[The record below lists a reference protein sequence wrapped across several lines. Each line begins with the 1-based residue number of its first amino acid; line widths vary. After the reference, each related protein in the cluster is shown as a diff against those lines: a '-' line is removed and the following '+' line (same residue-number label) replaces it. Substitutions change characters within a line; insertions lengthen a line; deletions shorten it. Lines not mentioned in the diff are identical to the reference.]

1 MSNHAYLSNLLQG
14 QMLSPAEVQALRNIR
29 DTIEAQLRTFEG
41 QPRFYYGGSYGKDT
55 IIKAS
60 YDLDL
65 VMYWPHD
72 RTYTIEDIFTAVG
85 TDLRKHWTVVQQK
98 NVAWSLPFE
107 GGFHVDVVPGRAIDA
122 SFKYANL
129 WRSES
134 RQSLQTS
141 IKVHIDHVRK
151 SGRREVIRLLK
162 LWKVR
167 RKVPVKSFV
176 LEIMAVAGAG
186 GTSLFDLE
194 PQLNAALVYIRDH
207 IMSGRIVDPANTNN
221 DLAMTMTLAEK
232 IATQQA
238 ADAAIRAT
246 TWADVFL

>member
-1 MSNHAYLSNLLQG
+1 MSNHAYLSGLLQA
-14 QMLSPAEVQALRNIR
+14 QVLSTAELQALRNLR
-29 DTIEAQLRTFEG
+29 DTIEGQLRTFEG

-85 TDLRKHWTVVQQK
+85 TELRKHWTVQKK
-98 NVAWSLPFE
+98 NVAWSLPFD
-107 GGFHVDVVPGRAIDA
+107 GGFHVDVVPGRALDT
-122 SFKYANL
+122 SFKHANL

-134 RQSLQTS
+134 RQPLQTS

-151 SGRREVIRLLK
+151 SGRRELIRLLK

-167 RKVPVKSFV
+167 RQVPVKSFV
-176 LEIMAVAGAG
+176 LEIMAVSGAS

-194 PQLNAALVYIRDH
+194 PQLTSALMHIRDNVVA
-207 IMSGRIVDPANTNN
+207 GRIIDPANSNN
-221 DLAMTMTLAEK
+221 DLAATMSVAEK
-232 IATQQA
+232 ISTQLA
-238 ADAAIRAT
+238 ADAAIRAS
-246 TWADVFL
+246 TWAEVFR